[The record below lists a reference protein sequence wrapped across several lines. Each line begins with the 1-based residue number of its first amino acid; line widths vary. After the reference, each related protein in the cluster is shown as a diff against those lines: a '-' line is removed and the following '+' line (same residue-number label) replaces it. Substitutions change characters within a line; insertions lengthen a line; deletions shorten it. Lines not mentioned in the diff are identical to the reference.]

1 VTGQPRHPDPRPG
14 ARHPRPPLP
23 AARRALALLGAL
35 PLSLAAVAPAASAT
49 PPPSEPPPGPAPPPP
64 AVPAAGLP
72 LWAVLVIIGGTIA
85 LSAATTLITLALH
98 PDTGRRPRPPAR
110 TPATARH
117 QPPPPARPTTCGH
130 PTAAT
135 PPQDPGP

>member
-1 VTGQPRHPDPRPG
+1 VTDQRRHPHPRPG

-23 AARRALALLGAL
+23 SARRALAPLGAL
-35 PLSLAAVAPAASAT
+35 PLSLAAAAPAASPT
-49 PPPSEPPPGPAPPPP
+49 PSPPEPPP
-64 AVPAAGLP
+64 AVPAPGLP
-72 LWAVLVIIGGTIA
+72 LWAVLVIIGGAIA

-98 PDTGRRPRPPAR
+98 PAPPCRRPGPPAC

-117 QPPPPARPTTCGH
+117 QPPPPARPATREHTD
-130 PTAAT
+130 AAT